1 MYGETTMC
9 NISELQSSLYGAS
22 EDDVKVLELHSY
34 DADLAVE
41 AFTIPL
47 KFSTSS
53 PLHFSSKVQVLCI
66 FKSTFIVLTLSSCG
80 DIITDE
86 SGVLDDEIVLSVFG
100 RELVEIDG
108 DSYE

>member
-1 MYGETTMC
+1 MC
-9 NISELQSSLYGAS
+9 NISELQSSLCEVFSDYLT
-22 EDDVKVLELHSY
+22 VLELHSY
-34 DADLAVE
+34 DSNLAVE
-41 AFTIPL
+41 ASTIPL

-53 PLHFSSKVQVLCI
+53 PLRFSSKVQVLCI
-66 FKSTFIVLTLSSCG
+66 LKSTFIILTLSSCG
-80 DIITDE
+80 NIITDE

>member
-9 NISELQSSLYGAS
+9 NISKLQSSLCEVSSDYLR
-22 EDDVKVLELHSY
+22 VLELHSY

-41 AFTIPL
+41 AFTVPL
-47 KFSTSS
+47 KFSMAF

-66 FKSTFIVLTLSSCG
+66 LKSTFIILTLSSCG

-100 RELVEIDG
+100 RKLVEIDG